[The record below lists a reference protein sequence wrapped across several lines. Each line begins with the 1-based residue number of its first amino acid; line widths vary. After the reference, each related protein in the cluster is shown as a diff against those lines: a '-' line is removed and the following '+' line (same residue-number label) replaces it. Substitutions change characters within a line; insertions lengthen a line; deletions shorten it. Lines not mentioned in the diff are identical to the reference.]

1 MKILDIERNDFASI
15 SDKIYFW
22 TATINSWYNL
32 LEPNKNKQLVVDS
45 LKYLSD
51 RKYITVYAFVI
62 MPNHIHLIWKQNK
75 LNGKETPKGSF
86 LKYTAHEFLDYI
98 IKTGKSHDYKVNLS
112 NKNHEIWQNNSLAIE
127 IFSLEMA
134 KQKLDYIH
142 FNPLSGKWNLAKD
155 ELSYYYSSSRFYESG
170 IDEFGFL
177 ENIFSA
183 ITGN

>member
-1 MKILDIERNDFASI
+1 MKILDLERNEFASI
-15 SDKIYFW
+15 SDKIFFW
-22 TATINSWYNL
+22 TSTINSWYNL
-32 LEPNKNKQLVVDS
+32 LEPDENKQLVVDS

-51 RKYITVYAFVI
+51 GKYITVYAFVI
-62 MPNHIHLIWKQNK
+62 MPNHVHLIWKQNK

-86 LKYTAHEFLDYI
+86 LKYTGHKFLDYL
-98 IKTGKSHDYKVNLS
+98 IKVGKSQSYTVDLS

-155 ELSYYYSSSRFYESG
+155 ELSYFYSSARFYETG